1 MKNSSMKIV
10 REGQEAVR
18 MVWGKWDALRVH
30 TKEVATKTLTQ
41 FEEVMCLEESL
52 SEALSS
58 KEIIEEKTSLLK
70 DEILVTSTQYF
81 EMEKC

>member
-1 MKNSSMKIV
+1 
-10 REGQEAVR
+10 
-18 MVWGKWDALRVH
+18 
-30 TKEVATKTLTQ
+30 
-41 FEEVMCLEESL
+41 MCLEESL